1 MTDFENEKGMSP
13 PPKVVSKILF
23 LGALEIPKPLSDR
36 NNDGPFGRTDLQS
49 EITRL
54 YP

>member
-13 PPKVVSKILF
+13 PQKVVSKILF
-23 LGALEIPKPLSDR
+23 LGAPEILKPLSER
-36 NNDGPFGRTDLQS
+36 NNDRPFGRTVLQS

>member
-1 MTDFENEKGMSP
+1 MTDFENEKVCP
-13 PPKVVSKILF
+13 PPKSRLKNIF
-23 LGALEIPKPLSDR
+23 LGAPEIPKPLSDR

>member
-13 PPKVVSKILF
+13 PKVVSKILF
-23 LGALEIPKPLSDR
+23 LGATEIPKPLSER
-36 NNDGPFGRTDLQS
+36 NNDRPFGRTVLQS